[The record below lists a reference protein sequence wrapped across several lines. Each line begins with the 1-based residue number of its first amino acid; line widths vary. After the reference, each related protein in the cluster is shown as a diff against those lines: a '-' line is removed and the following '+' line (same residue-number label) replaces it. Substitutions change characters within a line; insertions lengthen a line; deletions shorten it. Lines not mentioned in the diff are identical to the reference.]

1 VLFVIV
7 LFQSIS
13 DEVDE
18 SNKHSSLPSADKERD
33 VEQLSLES
41 DQLMV

>member
-1 VLFVIV
+1 VVFVNV

-18 SNKHSSLPSADKERD
+18 SNKDSSLPSTDKGHD

-41 DQLMV
+41 DELV